1 MSEEVEREYWQVA
14 AGDTRRDYAALC
26 LDLGVILNGP
36 GVHGPWTENR
46 ETDRQGHGPQK
57 VSDLARFCETMKS
70 GDRVVLKLGF
80 GTVYGLGIVAGP
92 YDWNNH
98 FGDIDGGR

>member
-14 AGDTRRDYAALC
+14 AGDTRRDHAALC

-46 ETDRQGHGPQK
+46 ETYRQGHGPQK

-80 GTVYGLGIVAGP
+80 GTV
-92 YDWNNH
+92 
-98 FGDIDGGR
+98 